1 MGRGYRLAFVKIHT
15 CVYIYIW
22 KHLYHTEM
30 SIEVK
35 KEVHK
40 KKKKLLRWV
49 ESCPSFLSST

>member
-1 MGRGYRLAFVKIHT
+1 
-15 CVYIYIW
+15 
-22 KHLYHTEM
+22 M